1 MVQIRHPQAM
11 GGGSQE
17 PVGRK
22 SNAYSAD
29 PTRTVVAEDA
39 ALFRPTL
46 AEAGTVRVVDA
57 SCACGESEKIE
68 RSSSESDITAMLTKA
83 VVLVKE

>member
-1 MVQIRHPQAM
+1 M

-57 SCACGESEKIE
+57 SNARRDE
-68 RSSSESDITAMLTKA
+68 REN
-83 VVLVKE
+83 